1 MGTTHVEQGVEPK
14 HRQLKTVLSEALE
27 TEFAVGQV
35 LPNERELAARF
46 GVARA
51 TLRQA
56 LEQLELDGR
65 LQRRRGVGTTVAPP
79 RTVVDVSASPDA
91 WPGGPDDD
99 WEVTGRMRAL
109 PPLTVARLLGTAPG
123 ELVETVHRYRGGDG
137 RPVAVELLHVPQS
150 RLGGTVSTEPAGG
163 AAAED
168 VEEGRR
174 VLRRLQRF
182 ALDGLD
188 RSVELGSATDVD
200 AGRLGRLPGAP
211 VLVVTSQYVV
221 AGKVAAVGVATY
233 RADTCRL
240 TIGDRHS

>member
-1 MGTTHVEQGVEPK
+1 MGTTHVEQGFEPK

-79 RTVVDVSASPDA
+79 RTVVDVSASPDS
-91 WPGGPDDD
+91 WPGGPGDD
-99 WEVTGRMRAL
+99 WDVTGRTRGL
-109 PPLTVARLLGTAPG
+109 PPLTVARLLGTAADEP
-123 ELVETVHRYRGGDG
+123 VETVHRYRGGDG
-137 RPVAVELLHVPQS
+137 RPVAVEVLYIPSS
-150 RLGGTVSTEPAGG
+150 RLGGPPVAESAGG
-163 AAAED
+163 SSTDEAED
-168 VEEGRR
+168 GRR
-174 VLRRLQRF
+174 VLRRLHRF

-188 RSVELGSATDVD
+188 RSVELGSATDEV
-200 AGRLGRLPGAP
+200 AARLGRLPGAP

-221 AGKVAAVGVATY
+221 AGTVAAVGVATY

-240 TIGDRHS
+240 TIGDRNG